1 MIENKEELI
10 EEIKRLISIDGSAV
24 EINPKY
30 LEYFEFDELQEIK
43 DTLDGKK
50 KNQDAISNDYLDE
63 LFNKCS

>member
-30 LEYFEFDELQEIK
+30 LEYFELDELQEIK

-50 KNQDAISNDYLDE
+50 KDHDAISNDYLDE